1 MSYYPE
7 PDSFNR
13 KKVKV
18 ELHLPNYAT
27 KSDAKFITNVDTS
40 KFSTNS
46 DLAGLKLEINEL
58 VIEKLKNETV
68 DLSKVSDAVKDD
80 VDGKTVYEELV
91 KYINAVDAIDV
102 SNLV

>member
-27 KSDAKFITNVDTS
+27 KFDAKFITNVDTS

-58 VIEKLKNETV
+58 VIEKLKNEPV
-68 DLSKVSDAVKDD
+68 DLSKLSDAVKDD

-91 KYINAVDAIDV
+91 KYVNAVDAIDV

>member
-1 MSYYPE
+1 M
-7 PDSFNR
+7 
-13 KKVKV
+13 
-18 ELHLPNYAT
+18 PNYAT

-58 VIEKLKNETV
+58 VIERLKNEPV
-68 DLSKVSDAVKDD
+68 DLSKLSDAVKDD
-80 VDGKTVYEELV
+80 VYEELV
-91 KYINAVDAIDV
+91 KYVNAVDAIDV

>member
-1 MSYYPE
+1 MSYICLIIQQ
-7 PDSFNR
+7 N
-13 KKVKV
+13 VI
-18 ELHLPNYAT
+18 
-27 KSDAKFITNVDTS
+27 FITDVYTS
-40 KFSTNS
+40 KFSTNF

-58 VIEKLKNETV
+58 VIEKLKNEPV

-91 KYINAVDAIDV
+91 KYVNAVDAIDV

>member
-1 MSYYPE
+1 M
-7 PDSFNR
+7 
-13 KKVKV
+13 
-18 ELHLPNYAT
+18 
-27 KSDAKFITNVDTS
+27 DTS

-58 VIEKLKNETV
+58 VIERLKNEPV
-68 DLSKVSDAVKDD
+68 DLSKLSDAVKDD

-91 KYINAVDAIDV
+91 KYVNAVDAIDV

>member
-1 MSYYPE
+1 M
-7 PDSFNR
+7 
-13 KKVKV
+13 
-18 ELHLPNYAT
+18 PNYAT

-58 VIEKLKNETV
+58 VIEKLKNEPV
-68 DLSKVSDAVKDD
+68 DLSKLSDAVKDD
-80 VDGKTVYEELV
+80 VYEELV
-91 KYINAVDAIDV
+91 KYVNAVDAIDV

>member
-1 MSYYPE
+1 M
-7 PDSFNR
+7 
-13 KKVKV
+13 
-18 ELHLPNYAT
+18 PNYAT

-58 VIEKLKNETV
+58 VIERLKNEPV
-68 DLSKVSDAVKDD
+68 DLSKLSDAVKDD

-91 KYINAVDAIDV
+91 KYVNAVDAIDV
-102 SNLV
+102 STLV

>member
-13 KKVKV
+13 KKVKA

-27 KSDAKFITNVDTS
+27 KFDAKFITNVDTS

-58 VIEKLKNETV
+58 VIEKLKNEPV
-68 DLSKVSDAVKDD
+68 DLSKLSDAVKDD
-80 VDGKTVYEELV
+80 VYEELV
-91 KYINAVDAIDV
+91 KYVNAVDAIDV

>member
-1 MSYYPE
+1 M
-7 PDSFNR
+7 
-13 KKVKV
+13 
-18 ELHLPNYAT
+18 PNYAT

-58 VIEKLKNETV
+58 VIEKLKNEPA
-68 DLSKVSDAVKDD
+68 DLSKLSDAVKDD

-91 KYINAVDAIDV
+91 KYVSAVDAIDV

>member
-1 MSYYPE
+1 M
-7 PDSFNR
+7 
-13 KKVKV
+13 
-18 ELHLPNYAT
+18 PNYAT

-58 VIEKLKNETV
+58 VIERLKNEPV
-68 DLSKVSDAVKDD
+68 DLSKLSDAVKDD

-91 KYINAVDAIDV
+91 KYVNAVDAIDV

>member
-1 MSYYPE
+1 M
-7 PDSFNR
+7 
-13 KKVKV
+13 
-18 ELHLPNYAT
+18 PNYAT

-58 VIEKLKNETV
+58 VIEKLKNEPV
-68 DLSKVSDAVKDD
+68 DLSKLSDAVKDD

-91 KYINAVDAIDV
+91 KYVNAVDAIDV

>member
-1 MSYYPE
+1 MI
-7 PDSFNR
+7 
-13 KKVKV
+13 
-18 ELHLPNYAT
+18 
-27 KSDAKFITNVDTS
+27 FITDVYTS
-40 KFSTNS
+40 KFSTNF

-58 VIEKLKNETV
+58 VIEKLKNEPV

-91 KYINAVDAIDV
+91 KYVNAVDAIDV

>member
-1 MSYYPE
+1 MSYICLIIQQ
-7 PDSFNR
+7 N
-13 KKVKV
+13 VI
-18 ELHLPNYAT
+18 
-27 KSDAKFITNVDTS
+27 FITDVYTS
-40 KFSTNS
+40 KFSTNF

-58 VIEKLKNETV
+58 VIEKLKNEPV
-68 DLSKVSDAVKDD
+68 DLSKVSDAVKDY

>member
-1 MSYYPE
+1 M
-7 PDSFNR
+7 
-13 KKVKV
+13 
-18 ELHLPNYAT
+18 PNYAT
-27 KSDAKFITNVDTS
+27 KSDGKFITDVYTS
-40 KFSTNS
+40 KFSTNF

-58 VIEKLKNETV
+58 VIEKLKNEPV

-80 VDGKTVYEELV
+80 VDGKTGYEELV

>member
-1 MSYYPE
+1 M
-7 PDSFNR
+7 
-13 KKVKV
+13 
-18 ELHLPNYAT
+18 PNYAT
-27 KSDAKFITNVDTS
+27 KSDGKFITDVYTS
-40 KFSTNS
+40 KFSTNF

-58 VIEKLKNETV
+58 VIEKLKNEPV

-91 KYINAVDAIDV
+91 KYVNAVDAIDV